1 MENAVCLGQID
12 WKKFCGFKSRPS
24 YAKRE
29 AGHLYMVSRA
39 LELLAMEW
47 YSPI

>member
-12 WKKFCGFKSRPS
+12 LKNFAGSSPALLMRS
-24 YAKRE
+24 AKRE

-39 LELLAMEW
+39 LELLAME
-47 YSPI
+47 